1 MKKKSLTAADRKLV
15 AAAVKAVKKPV
26 LQLNGETSPALVGA
40 ALRLKG
46 GKIVTS
52 VNLMTDVGSL
62 ATCAEPIALA
72 QAAQMPDHP
81 VEAIVAVYNAPG
93 QEPVVIPPCGRC
105 REAITDYALECDV
118 ILREPKTAKLFKV
131 NAGDLLPFRYAQFWR
146 AGRLV

>member
-26 LQLNGETSPALVGA
+26 LQLCGETAPALVAA

-46 GKIVTS
+46 GKIITS

-72 QAAQMPDHP
+72 QAAQMPAHP

-93 QEPVVIPPCGRC
+93 QDPVVVPPCGRC
-105 REAITDYALECDV
+105 REAITDYALNAEV
-118 ILREPKTAKLFKV
+118 ILREPKTAALFKV
-131 NAGDLLPFRYAQFWR
+131 KAGDLLPYRYAQYWHG
-146 AGRLV
+146 ARLV